1 MKNQLK
7 KSLSLLMAVL
17 MILSCWVWVAPEKA
31 SAAGTYSVSFDFYV
45 ENQATDGG
53 HIYLYYHP
61 WKADGSGIDTNQ
73 RVKYE
78 GTETNSC
85 FREENKTYVTYD
97 IPAVDGFPCEFFV
110 KVNHRAAQDE
120 IVKFLRLRIN
130 GKLVA
135 DYSGMP
141 WQIGDNDGGSETIT
155 REHTQGDKN
164 NKVKEWNTPYF
175 KTLTSIDATGVT
187 VGKYPNGAN
196 VISTVSV
203 TGGTDQYGVECGTG
217 LYPKTGLT
225 YDFYYNDTEGNP
237 VAISSNISGSDLKVT
252 IGRGIQELFP
262 NPSNGKATVYAN
274 AYYNGSK
281 TPVTTDIE
289 LNFPTYTASFYP
301 NGGIIGTSNVN
312 NTSDDNKPIVIGGEG
327 EDQPNLY
334 YGTPIGNA
342 PAYAQRAGMT
352 FAGYYNIKNDPIT
365 GRTGT
370 FIGDEFN
377 KGSEYTT
384 VSNTGDS
391 HWYAA
396 WEASKIRATFMV
408 GDQLLGTLEG
418 RYDNS
423 MLGKNGNMY
432 GTEAQINDELYNA
445 YKEDAKDAI
454 KFDTDK
460 KQPVLYINGQKNVFA
475 GWQIIECE
483 YDESQVYKGDLST
496 ILYGDVTFGA
506 KWIPASDITESKYNV
521 TFYNGSVNNGQPVPM
536 ASKTYSYRA
545 LVNLPTR
552 EPTKTQDQKYTYEF
566 AGWAEYIGS
575 PYYAVDANS
584 CTEDGAYIHYTPKE
598 AAEFIA
604 TKTVGYVPVFKM
616 TPREYEVTFVTF
628 GDGYVQNDNVTVEG
642 YHYGD
647 SITVPETIRDN
658 YTQAGRRYYIDGW
671 KIGNSSTVN
680 NIEDITVTGDMKLT
694 ANYDKGG
701 VLAEYTIRF
710 FDKDGNLIGA
720 EYDEEG
726 NLINGSDYIYQHGT
740 TVAAPSVG
748 DAKEGN
754 DTTYDIPWTIDT
766 EESRYTFL
774 QWTPTVVTTAGADAD
789 YTAEYTQKDYADV
802 YFYNYD
808 GKLLCKIDGK
818 EDTNFVD
825 DVIPSYPQALP
836 ERAEDVRA
844 TYKFAGWKDG
854 NGKVVVPG
862 SDKFTGDLHLTAQ
875 FEATDK
881 IYTVLFL
888 NGDEVVSRQELKY
901 GEHLKEIPATATKAP
916 DDYNSYSFKAWEP
929 AVSEVCYGN
938 ATYNATY
945 RKSAILYDI
954 SWKAENKTEELRHS
968 RYAYGIRIQPAT
980 APAESSLLGGAPVG
994 YIWAFKEWVRCDEY
1008 GTPLEMVVV
1017 DGKEVVRKLDLSD
1030 AAISAFKE
1038 EILTGAD
1045 AAKIAEINAMSKAE
1059 FERFYISSK
1068 AIIFKRGMTMPKE
1081 NLYFYPTYE
1090 LSATKIVVEFF
1101 DEYGKESFG
1110 KATIPYNGV
1119 IDDYAHSF
1127 VEDAAKPSDPEY
1139 HYDFAKWVTL
1149 DGAELAQNADGEY
1162 IIDGT
1167 VNKVKVSYTKGAHNY
1182 VEYETVVAPTCTET
1196 GVVTMKCDSPYCDR
1210 PTREEILDVIPDDNA
1225 PDAQVYMGSRK
1236 WTMTDYILGKID
1248 YNEKIY
1254 VGADSATI
1262 VNAED
1267 LGTISL
1273 HNPLATLSRGV
1284 GKIDYYVSETVLDDP
1299 ATEVSLWNNI
1309 YDYSNVYNDV
1319 LDSVLKDKGYTIED
1333 YEDVGFS
1340 IDTGVKAEVDKEVK
1354 AILATYKANA
1364 TGMLG
1369 ELGLENGKEYII
1381 YLRVS
1386 DREYNGDVNIS
1397 YLSTGRLHYGTQAAT
1412 ITVSGDGYGSK
1423 FCEEATVRIADDTDG
1438 FEVYLDGEY
1447 QEGVKASGLSLSGV
1461 YSATFR
1467 TAEVGVHTVTVVDKN
1482 GNRSSKTF
1490 EIKGGHTFRN
1500 YTVAASCENDGSRY
1514 DLCTVCGVKD
1524 NEQVLT
1530 KLGHNYK
1537 SFTEKAPSC
1546 TVYGYRTYVCDNN
1559 CGGKLIVS
1567 YDTEAK
1573 SWTNLA
1579 EAKLT
1584 AADVKH
1590 LEATGEHTYP
1600 MVIDEDGKET
1610 TEAAWVI
1617 DKAATCIAEGAKHR
1631 DCTKCGYRN
1640 SVTIAIDKNAHKFYR
1655 PRVEKG
1661 DEPTCTTGGIRTETC
1676 RYCGEKNTV
1685 EKLDP
1690 LGHTAGEY
1698 KVTLEATCTAAGSKI
1713 LTCAVCKAEIGEQ
1726 HEDENGKVTFDGKAV
1741 EIPALGHKMQAQDAP
1756 YQKTG
1761 EEADGKWYQKYVC
1774 ANGCGHVEEKET
1786 AYQEQKKA
1794 TVKFVNEDGTTVV
1807 DTIEKVVGETIIAT
1821 DVTAP
1826 TKAADET
1833 YKYTFSH
1840 WADTDGKEVS
1850 FPITVAEEG
1859 ATYKAVFAKKN
1870 VKYTVTY
1877 LNDDGTQYKK
1887 VGYINN
1893 DTEVK
1898 LVEGPAKAETATHTF
1913 TFNGWAKKVET
1924 IVTEEVEDAEGNLT
1938 TTTKTVIT
1946 YEPVGDKVTINDESV
1961 VLYATYTPVTKVYKV
1976 TYAYSI
1982 SDTIVTVFANAGSPA
1997 PACGLK
2003 PEKKADSKNHYEFAS
2018 WNRDL
2023 AEVTSNIYTTPNFSA
2038 EEHDFEVVT
2047 VTPATCTSYA
2057 VVKKVCKICKYET
2070 ATYEDKSVTIG
2081 HNWSEKADYDDE
2093 TGKYIRR
2100 CQNEGCTAT
2109 TADTRTFT
2117 FDFYKEEP
2125 ADENVRPYIDVVNI
2139 AWGTKVDASRLPAAP
2154 EKDADDQYIYTF
2166 KGWKLKGDATNT
2178 IVDIEKLEVKQDYD
2192 FVAVFDKAVREYTV
2206 TFAYEYSHKPIKMYT
2221 VKYGEPVV
2229 FDGATPVKEKDTDP
2243 NYDPENYHYTFKGW
2257 SAKTDKITAE
2267 TIVYAK
2273 FTKAEHTYGTAVET
2287 GPATCQQG
2295 TGYKYTCTLDT
2306 CKHVKY
2312 ETGKPLAHKLE
2323 IIENVAATPDKD
2335 GYIKRQ
2341 CAYEYDGKR
2350 CEYTETEVLKYE
2362 DSTVRVIV
2370 TVDRD
2375 GKPASNIKVLTHA
2388 IGEDATMDASTNVN
2402 GIATIVVEKDKTYV
2416 AYVEIDGNKIP
2427 VTLVAD
2433 SSGNFIGVYSII
2445 TNNNGNSGDADCGCA
2460 CHRNNFWGTIF
2471 RFFHKIIKLFT
2482 GEFKCCGNPDPM
2494 YG

>member
-31 SAAGTYSVSFDFYV
+31 SAADAYTLLFDVSISNARDGNVDGNYIEIWYYTYNANGELNVSGSKKTTGMFSSTSETSYSIDLPGWPYKITMQTEAEAEAAGGVVELKLNKISLNGHTILEGTYSFSSSGYAWNGHPDSKTWTWS
-45 ENQATDGG
+45 NGKATGD
-53 HIYLYYHP
+53 I
-61 WKADGSGIDTNQ
+61 GS
-73 RVKYE
+73 
-78 GTETNSC
+78 
-85 FREENKTYVTYD
+85 
-97 IPAVDGFPCEFFV
+97 P
-110 KVNHRAAQDE
+110 KVNDWPKPA
-120 IVKFLRLRIN
+120 LN
-130 GKLVA
+130 
-135 DYSGMP
+135 
-141 WQIGDNDGGSETIT
+141 
-155 REHTQGDKN
+155 
-164 NKVKEWNTPYF
+164 
-175 KTLTSIDATGVT
+175 TLTSMSATPVT
-187 VGKYPNGAN
+187 VNS
-196 VISTVSV
+196 ITSTTTVQSEVTV
-203 TGGTDQYGVECGTG
+203 TGGLDQYGVEYKGTMPSSG
-217 LYPKTGLT
+217 YTHSLYYVNNNGERIDLKPDNEKGHPQNNYAYIESTTDGKNPVKVNIYPQIQQL
-225 YDFYYNDTEGNP
+225 FPMVSNNDIFLESSYSGNP
-237 VAISSNISGSDLKVT
+237 DEKVT
-252 IGRGIQELFP
+252 TAIKVNMPRY
-262 NPSNGKATVYAN
+262 YA
-274 AYYNGSK
+274 Y
-281 TPVTTDIE
+281 
-289 LNFPTYTASFYP
+289 FHP
-301 NGGIIGTSNVN
+301 NGGTIGTSKNNVVTGTDYLTFGSGSN
-312 NTSDDNKPIVIGGEG
+312 R
-327 EDQPNLY
+327 LY
-334 YGTPIGNA
+334 YGSIIGNA
-342 PAYAQRAGMT
+342 PAYSDRHADGLEL
-352 FAGYYNIKNDPIT
+352 AGYYDQKHEPKRGLDESFA
-365 GRTGT
+365 GT
-370 FIGDEFN
+370 RFTDGVTAVGN
-377 KGSEYTT
+377 NGN
-384 VSNTGDS
+384 SN
-391 HWYAA
+391 WYAA
-396 WEASKIRATFMV
+396 WKAKTYTATFMV
-408 GDQLLGTLEG
+408 GNQLFGTLPAKHGKSMTDEG
-418 RYDNS
+418 MYAGVSDI
-423 MLGKNGNMY
+423 NGRL
-432 GTEAQINDELYNA
+432 AAA
-445 YKEDAKDAI
+445 YRSSGKDAI
-454 KFDTDK
+454 KFESAYSSN
-460 KQPVLYINGQKNVFA
+460 PVLNGNVFVGWRLRTAEGGGLDTTITSDVVYEAQFAPKDDVEKQYTVTFYKADGTVLEEKADYSFRDLAILPSTAPELAADAKYSYKFA
-475 GWQIIECE
+475 GWTKNI
-483 YDESQVYKGDLST
+483 G
-496 ILYGDVTFGA
+496 
-506 KWIPASDITESKYNV
+506 
-521 TFYNGSVNNGQPVPM
+521 
-536 ASKTYSYRA
+536 
-545 LVNLPTR
+545 TR
-552 EPTKTQDQKYTYEF
+552 
-566 AGWAEYIGS
+566 
-575 PYYAVDANS
+575 YYAVDANGKDES
-584 CTEDGAYIHYTPKE
+584 GAIISYTPAE
-598 AAEFIA
+598 TAEFVVTENA
-604 TKTVGYVPVFKM
+604 EYVPVFKM
-616 TPREYEVTFVTF
+616 TPVDYTVTFIYT
-628 GDGYVQNDNVTVEG
+628 GLNGVQADPVIVGG

-647 SITVPETIRDN
+647 IITVSKDVVDN
-658 YTQAGRRYYIDGW
+658 YTNAGTGLRRFINGW
-671 KIGNSSTVN
+671 KIGNTTYDVN
-680 NIEDITVTGDMKLT
+680 LTGAKVTGNMRAT
-694 ANYDKGG
+694 AQYDAGTAA
-701 VLAEYTIRF
+701 VYTINF
-710 FDKDGNLIGA
+710 YDKDGKLLNEENN
-720 EYDEEG
+720 EYTHRQSVTAPEVPDE
-726 NLINGSDYIYQHGT
+726 
-740 TVAAPSVG
+740 
-748 DAKEGN
+748 
-754 DTTYDIPWTIDT
+754 IDT
-766 EESRYTFL
+766 DEALYTFDKWSPDVSEL
-774 QWTPTVVTTAGADAD
+774 ALADVN
-789 YTAEYTQKDYADV
+789 YTAIYTEQKYADV

-808 GKLLCKIDGK
+808 GTLLDKKLGK
-818 EDTNFVD
+818 EEGQFEGS
-825 DVIPSYPQALP
+825 VIPAYGKEFPVRP
-836 ERAEDVRA
+836 EDSRA
-844 TYKFAGWKDG
+844 TYEFTGWADENG
-854 NGKVVVPG
+854 NPVLPG
-862 SDKFTGDLHLTAQ
+862 SDRFTGDVHLTAQ
-875 FEATDK
+875 FEPTDK

-901 GEHLKEIPATATKAP
+901 GQPLTEIPATATKAP
-916 DDYNSYSFKAWEP
+916 DDHNSYSFKAWDP

-938 ATYNATY
+938 ATYNATF

-968 RYAYGIRIQPAT
+968 KYAYGARIQPAT
-980 APAESSLLGGAPVG
+980 APAESTLLGEAPEG

-1008 GTPLEMVVV
+1008 GNPL
-1017 DGKEVVRKLDLSD
+1017 D
-1030 AAISAFKE
+1030 AAGNKVTE
-1038 EILTGAD
+1038 D
-1045 AAKIAEINAMSKAE
+1045 KALK
-1059 FERFYISSK
+1059 FE
-1068 AIIFKRGMTMPKE
+1068 RGMTMPKE
-1081 NLYFYPTYE
+1081 TLYFYPTYE
-1090 LSATKIVVEFF
+1090 QSATKIVVEFF
-1101 DEYGKESFG
+1101 KEDGTTSIG

-1127 VEDAAKPSDPEY
+1127 VEDAAKPSTEEY
-1139 HYDFAKWVTL
+1139 HFDFEKWINL
-1149 DGAELAQNADGEY
+1149 DGTELAKNADGEY

-1167 VNKVKVSYTKGAHNY
+1167 ETEAKVKASYITGAHNY
-1182 VEYETVVAPTCTET
+1182 VEYELVVAPTCTET

-1210 PTREEILDVIPDDNA
+1210 PTYEEILDVIPDDNA
-1225 PDAQVYMGSRK
+1225 PNAQVYMGSHK
-1236 WTMTDYILGKID
+1236 WTMTDYILNNINYD
-1248 YNEKIY
+1248 EKIY

-1267 LGTISL
+1267 LGTVSL
-1273 HNPLATLSRGV
+1273 QNPLAKMSRGV
-1284 GKIDYYVSETVLDDP
+1284 GKIDYYVSDSVLADP
-1299 ATEVSLWNNI
+1299 AKDVSVWNNI
-1309 YDYSNVYNDV
+1309 YDYSRVYNEV
-1319 LDSVLKDKGYTIED
+1319 LDSVLKDKGYTMDE
-1333 YEDVGFS
+1333 YEDAGFGLDNT
-1340 IDTGVKAEVDKEVK
+1340 IKTDVDNEVK

-1364 TGMLG
+1364 TGILG

-1386 DREYNGDVNIS
+1386 DIELNGDVNIS

-1438 FEVYLDGEY
+1438 FKVYLDGEY
-1447 QEGVKASGLSLSGV
+1447 QESIKASGLSLTGV
-1461 YSATFR
+1461 YSATLR
-1467 TAEVGVHTVTVVDKN
+1467 NAEVGVHTVTVIDKN
-1482 GNRSSKTF
+1482 GNRSTKTF

-1500 YTVAASCENDGSRY
+1500 YTIAANCENDGSRY
-1514 DLCTVCGVKD
+1514 DLCTICGIKA

-1567 YDTEAK
+1567 YDTETN

-1600 MVIDEDGKET
+1600 MVIGEDGKET

-1617 DKAATCIAEGAKHR
+1617 DKAATCMAEGAKHR

-1640 SVTIAIDKNAHKFYR
+1640 SVTIDIDDDAHKFYR

-1661 DEPTCTTGGIRTETC
+1661 DEPTCTEGGIRTETC
-1676 RYCGEKNTV
+1676 RYCGYKNTV
-1685 EKLDP
+1685 EELDP

-1698 KVTLEATCTAAGSKI
+1698 KVTLAATCTAAGSKI

-1726 HEDENGKVTFDGKAV
+1726 HEDEDGKVTFDGKAV
-1741 EIPALGHKMQAQDAP
+1741 EIPALGHRMQAQNDP

-1761 EEADGKWYQKYVC
+1761 EEADGKWYQEYVC
-1774 ANGCGHVEEKET
+1774 ANGCGYKEEKVTE
-1786 AYQEQKKA
+1786 YQEQKKA
-1794 TVKFVNEDGTTVV
+1794 TVTFVNEDGTVV

-1826 TKAADET
+1826 AKAADAT

-1840 WADTDGKEVS
+1840 WADADGKEVS

-1859 ATYKAVFAKKN
+1859 ATYKAVFAQKN

-1893 DTEVK
+1893 GTVVD
-1898 LVEGPAKAETATHTF
+1898 LVDGPAKAETTTHTF
-1913 TFNGWAKKVET
+1913 TFNGWAEKVET
-1924 IVTEEVEDAEGNLT
+1924 TVEEEVKDAEGNTT

-1946 YEPVGDKVTINDESV
+1946 YEPVGDKVTIDGESV

-1982 SDTIVTVFANAGSPA
+1982 SDTIVTVFANAGSDA

-2003 PEKKADSKNHYEFAS
+2003 PEKKSDSKNHYEFAS

-2023 AEVTSNIYTTPNFSA
+2023 TKVTSNIYTTPNFSA
-2038 EEHDFEVVT
+2038 EEHDFKVEP

-2057 VVKKVCKICKYET
+2057 VVKKVCKTCKYET

-2081 HNWSEKADYDDE
+2081 HNWTENAVYDE
-2093 TGKYIRR
+2093 ATGKYIRS

-2117 FDFYKEEP
+2117 FNFYYEEP
-2125 ADENVRPYIDVVNI
+2125 ADENVRPNRDVVNI
-2139 AWGTKVDASRLPAAP
+2139 AWGTTVDASRLPSAP

-2166 KGWKLKGDATNT
+2166 KGWKLKGDTTNKL
-2178 IVDIEKLEVKQDYD
+2178 VDIEKLEVKQDYD

-2206 TFAYEYSHKPIKMYT
+2206 TFAYEYSHKPIQVYT
-2221 VKYGEPVV
+2221 VKYGQAAV
-2229 FDGATPVKEKDTDP
+2229 FKGTDPVKEKDTDP
-2243 NYDPENYHYTFKGW
+2243 NYDPENYHYSFKGW
-2257 SAKTDKITAE
+2257 SAKTDKIIAD

-2295 TGYKYTCTLDT
+2295 TGYKYICTLDT

-2388 IGEDATMDASTNVN
+2388 IGEDATKDASTNVN
-2402 GIATIVVEKDKTYV
+2402 GVATIVVEKDKTYV

-2433 SSGNFIGVYSII
+2433 SNGNFIGVYSII

>member
-31 SAAGTYSVSFDFYV
+31 SAAQASYDLTIHFNVEDQPNGRHAYADIGYMPNNGTGKEEILTWELDDLESKGGEYSLTYTGVPGWPSFVRVVVKDTGANTYKFQVVGITINTKKVLEGDWLIEGGWTTGESKREFYPNTRDNASDDGKSGNQTGTWNWPRPTLDRIEKIEAENVTLDKLGGASATSNITLSGGVDNYDVDWKNALPYSDVDFR
-45 ENQATDGG
+45 
-53 HIYLYYHP
+53 LYYTD
-61 WKADGSGIDTNQ
+61 A
-73 RVKYE
+73 E
-78 GTETNSC
+78 GTEHNIDSKYA
-85 FREENKTYVTYD
+85 NVTTGNGVKANLKPD
-97 IPAVDGFPCEFFV
+97 IQTLFPDPNQFDADG
-110 KVNHRAAQDE
+110 KS
-120 IVKFLRLRIN
+120 KFN
-130 GKLVA
+130 GKGLIHVDA
-135 DYSGMP
+135 TYNNK
-141 WQIGDNDGGSETIT
+141 QIGS
-155 REHTQGDKN
+155 
-164 NKVKEWNTPYF
+164 
-175 KTLTSIDATGVT
+175 
-187 VGKYPNGAN
+187 GAN
-196 VISTVSV
+196 
-203 TGGTDQYGVECGTG
+203 
-217 LYPKTGLT
+217 
-225 YDFYYNDTEGNP
+225 
-237 VAISSNISGSDLKVT
+237 
-252 IGRGIQELFP
+252 
-262 NPSNGKATVYAN
+262 
-274 AYYNGSK
+274 
-281 TPVTTDIE
+281 IE
-289 LNFPTYTASFYP
+289 MTLPTYTASFYP
-301 NGGIIGTSNVN
+301 NGGTIGTSAVN
-312 NTSDDNKPIVIGGEG
+312 NTSNDANPIVIGGEG
-327 EDQPNLY
+327 EDQPTLY
-334 YGTPIGNA
+334 YGSIIGTG
-342 PAYAQRAGMT
+342 PTYAQRSGMT
-352 FAGYYNIKNDPIT
+352 FAGYYNYKNEPLT
-365 GRTGT
+365 GRYGS
-370 FIGDEFN
+370 FIGEKFNDKDEIGN
-377 KGSEYTT
+377 QTYTT
-384 VSNTGDS
+384 VPASGDS

-396 WEASKIRATFMV
+396 WESSKINANFMV

-432 GTEAQINDELYNA
+432 GTEAQINEELYNA
-445 YKEDAKDAI
+445 YTKDAI
-454 KFDTDK
+454 KFDADK
-460 KQPVLYINGQKNVFA
+460 KPVLYINGQKNVFN
-475 GWQIIECE
+475 GWQIIDCK
-483 YDESQVYKGDLST
+483 YDESQIYKGDLST

-506 KWIPASDITESKYNV
+506 KWIPASDITESKYTV
-521 TFYNGSVNNGQPVPM
+521 TFYNGRENNEGKPSVLSSN
-536 ASKTYSYRA
+536 TYSYRA
-545 LVNLPTR
+545 LVNLPGSA
-552 EPTKTQDQKYTYEF
+552 PTKAQDQKYTYEF

-575 PYYAVDANS
+575 PYYAVDENS
-584 CTEDGAYIHYTPKE
+584 CTADGSYIHYTPK
-598 AAEFIA
+598 ATAEFIA
-604 TKTVGYVPVFKM
+604 TKNVGYVPVFKM
-616 TPREYEVTFVTF
+616 VPREYKVTFVTY
-628 GDGYVQNDNVTVEG
+628 GDGGVQNDNVVVEG
-642 YHYGD
+642 YHHGD
-647 SITVPETIRDN
+647 SITVPETIKDN

-671 KIGNSSTVN
+671 KIGNSSVVN
-680 NIEDITVTGDMKLT
+680 SLEDITVTGDMTLT
-694 ANYDKGG
+694 ASYDKTGI
-701 VLAEYTIRF
+701 LAEYTIRF
-710 FDKDGNLIGA
+710 FDKDGKLIGA

-726 NLINGSDYIYQHGT
+726 NLINGDDYLHQHNT
-740 TVAAPSVG
+740 TVSAPSVG
-748 DAKEGN
+748 DAQEGD
-754 DTTYDIPWTIDT
+754 DTTYDIPFTIDT
-766 EESRYTFL
+766 EDSFYTFSG
-774 QWTPTVVTTAGADAD
+774 WTPAVDTTATADAD
-789 YTAEYTQKDYADV
+789 YTAEYAQKDYADV

-808 GKLLCKIDGK
+808 GKLLYKIDGK
-818 EDTNFVD
+818 ENTNFVGET
-825 DVIPSYPQALP
+825 IPAYSQALP

-844 TYKFAGWKDG
+844 TYKFTGWKDG
-854 NGKVVVPG
+854 SGKAVVPG
-862 SDKFTGDLHLTAQ
+862 SDRFTGDVHLTAQ
-875 FEATDK
+875 FEPTDK

-901 GEHLKEIPATATKAP
+901 GEALREIPATATKDS

-938 ATYNATY
+938 ATYNATF

-954 SWKAENKTEELRHS
+954 YWLSENKTENIRHS
-968 RYAYGIRIQPAT
+968 RYAYGARIQPAN
-980 APAESSLLGGAPVG
+980 APAESTLLGEAAEG
-994 YIWAFKEWVRCDEY
+994 YIWAFNEWIRCDEY
-1008 GTPLEMVVV
+1008 GNPLDA
-1017 DGKEVVRKLDLSD
+1017 DGNKVTED
-1030 AAISAFKE
+1030 
-1038 EILTGAD
+1038 
-1045 AAKIAEINAMSKAE
+1045 KALK
-1059 FERFYISSK
+1059 FE
-1068 AIIFKRGMTMPKE
+1068 RGMTMPKE
-1081 NLYFYPTYE
+1081 TLYFYPTYKQD
-1090 LSATKIVVEFF
+1090 ATKIVVEFYKK
-1101 DEYGKESFG
+1101 DGTTLIG
-1110 KATIPYNGV
+1110 KASIPYDGV
-1119 IDDYAHSF
+1119 IDEYAHSF
-1127 VEDAAKPSDPEY
+1127 VEDAAEPSDPTY
-1139 HYDFAKWVTL
+1139 HYDFTKWVTL
-1149 DGAELAQNADGEY
+1149 QGAELAKNADGKY

-1167 VNKVKVSYTKGAHNY
+1167 VTKVKASYTVGAHNY
-1182 VEYETVVAPTCTET
+1182 VEYELVVAPTCTET
-1196 GVVTMKCDSPYCDR
+1196 GVVKMKCDSPYCDR
-1210 PTREEILDVIPDDNA
+1210 PTYEEILDVIPDDNA
-1225 PDAQVYMGSRK
+1225 PNAQVYMGSHK
-1236 WTMTDYILGKID
+1236 WTMTDYILNNINYD
-1248 YNEKIY
+1248 EKIY

-1267 LGTISL
+1267 LGTVSL
-1273 HNPLATLSRGV
+1273 QNPLAKMSRGV
-1284 GKIDYYVSETVLDDP
+1284 GKIDYYVSETVLTDP
-1299 ATEVSLWNNI
+1299 ETEVSVWNNI
-1309 YDYSNVYNDV
+1309 YDYSRVYNEV
-1319 LDSVLKDKGYTIED
+1319 LDSVLKDKGYTMDD
-1333 YEDVGFS
+1333 YTDAGFGMGN
-1340 IDTGVKAEVDKEVK
+1340 TLKTEVDNEVK

-1364 TGMLG
+1364 TGILG

-1386 DREYNGDVNIS
+1386 DREVNGDVNIS
-1397 YLSTGRLHYGTQAAT
+1397 YLSTGTLHYGTQAAT

-1438 FEVYLDGEY
+1438 FKVYLDGEY
-1447 QEGVKASGLSLSGV
+1447 QESIKASGLSLTGV
-1461 YSATFR
+1461 YSATLR
-1467 TAEVGVHTVTVVDKN
+1467 NAEVGVHTVTVIDKN
-1482 GNRSSKTF
+1482 GNRSTKTF

-1500 YTVAASCENDGSRY
+1500 YTIAASCENDGSRY
-1514 DLCTVCGVKD
+1514 DLCTVCGIKA

-1537 SFTEKAPSC
+1537 SFTEKVPSC

-1567 YDTEAK
+1567 YDTETN

-1600 MVIDEDGKET
+1600 MVIGEDGKET

-1617 DKAATCIAEGAKHR
+1617 DKAATCMAEGAKHR

-1640 SVTIAIDKNAHKFYR
+1640 SVTIDIDDDAHKFYR

-1661 DEPTCTTGGIRTETC
+1661 DEPTCTEGGIRTETC
-1676 RYCGEKNTV
+1676 RYCGYKNTV
-1685 EKLDP
+1685 EELDP

-1698 KVTLEATCTAAGSKI
+1698 KVTLAATCTAAGSKI

-1726 HEDENGKVTFDGKAV
+1726 HEDEDGKVTFDGKAV
-1741 EIPALGHKMQAQDAP
+1741 EIPALGHRMQAQNDP

-1761 EEADGKWYQKYVC
+1761 EEADGKWYQEYVC
-1774 ANGCGHVEEKET
+1774 ANGCGYKEEKVTE
-1786 AYQEQKKA
+1786 YQEQKKA
-1794 TVKFVNEDGTTVV
+1794 TVTFVNEDGTVV

-1826 TKAADET
+1826 AKAADAT

-1840 WADTDGKEVS
+1840 WADADGKEVS

-1859 ATYKAVFAKKN
+1859 ATYKAVFAQKN

-1877 LNDDGTQYKK
+1877 LNDDGIQYKK

-1893 DTEVK
+1893 DTVVD
-1898 LVEGPAKAETATHTF
+1898 LVDGPAKAETTTHTF
-1913 TFNGWAKKVET
+1913 TFDGWAKKVET
-1924 IVTEEVEDAEGNLT
+1924 TVEEEVTDAEGNTT

-1946 YEPVGDKVTINDESV
+1946 YELVGDYVTINGEDV
-1961 VLYATYTPVTKVYKV
+1961 VVYARYTPVPKEYKV

-1982 SDTIVTVFANAGSPA
+1982 SDTIITLFATAGLPA
-1997 PACGLK
+1997 PACGLV
-2003 PEKKADSKNHYEFAS
+2003 PVKKADSKYHYEFAS

-2023 AEVTSNIYTTPNFSA
+2023 SKVTSNIYTTPNFTA
-2038 EEHDFEVVT
+2038 EGHEFKVEV

-2057 VVKKVCKICKYET
+2057 VVKKVCEICNYET
-2070 ATYEDKSVTIG
+2070 ATYDDKSVTIG
-2081 HNWSEKADYDDE
+2081 HNWTENAVYDE
-2093 TGKYIRR
+2093 ATGKYIRS
-2100 CQNEGCTAT
+2100 CQNLGCTAT

-2117 FDFYKEEP
+2117 FNFYYEEP
-2125 ADENVRPYIDVVNI
+2125 ADENVRPNRDVVNI
-2139 AWGTKVDASRLPAAP
+2139 AWGTTVDASRLPSAP

-2166 KGWKLKGDATNT
+2166 KGWKLKGDTTNKL
-2178 IVDIEKLEVKQDYD
+2178 VDIEKLEVKQDYD

-2206 TFAYEYSHKPIKMYT
+2206 TFAYEYSHKPIQVYT
-2221 VKYGEPVV
+2221 VKYGQAAV
-2229 FDGATPVKEKDTDP
+2229 FKGTDPVKEKDTDP
-2243 NYDPENYHYTFKGW
+2243 NYDPENYHYSFKGW
-2257 SAKTDKITAE
+2257 SAKTDKIIAD

-2388 IGEDATMDASTNVN
+2388 IGEDATKDASTNVN
-2402 GIATIVVEKDKTYV
+2402 GVATIVVEKDKTYV

-2433 SSGNFIGVYSII
+2433 SNGNFIGVYSII

>member
-31 SAAGTYSVSFDFYV
+31 EAAQPSYTLVVYHSVSNACDGDCTINIWYKENNGTGGEKQTGNKDLTGAKDGSAAASTTIENIPGWPTKIEISMYTPGASDTNVTVTKFEINGRSVWEGSAPYNQGWWSTRTRQWAPTNEAGTTGNTTTNGGDATSTTKWDWPKPTLDRIEKIEAENVTLNKLGGQSVASNITLSQGVDSYDVDWNNAIPSTGVDFR
-45 ENQATDGG
+45 
-53 HIYLYYHP
+53 LYYTDAEGKEYDIDSQYANITTTNGIKVNLKPEIQTLFPDTNEFDSDGNSKFSGKGTIHVDATYNN
-61 WKADGSGIDTNQ
+61 KTVGSG
-73 RVKYE
+73 
-78 GTETNSC
+78 
-85 FREENKTYVTYD
+85 
-97 IPAVDGFPCEFFV
+97 
-110 KVNHRAAQDE
+110 
-120 IVKFLRLRIN
+120 
-130 GKLVA
+130 
-135 DYSGMP
+135 
-141 WQIGDNDGGSETIT
+141 
-155 REHTQGDKN
+155 
-164 NKVKEWNTPYF
+164 
-175 KTLTSIDATGVT
+175 
-187 VGKYPNGAN
+187 AN
-196 VISTVSV
+196 
-203 TGGTDQYGVECGTG
+203 
-217 LYPKTGLT
+217 
-225 YDFYYNDTEGNP
+225 
-237 VAISSNISGSDLKVT
+237 
-252 IGRGIQELFP
+252 
-262 NPSNGKATVYAN
+262 
-274 AYYNGSK
+274 
-281 TPVTTDIE
+281 IE
-289 LNFPTYTASFYP
+289 MTFPTYTASFYP
-301 NGGIIGTSNVN
+301 NGGTIGTSAVN
-312 NTSDDNKPIVIGGEG
+312 NTSDDSKPIVIGGEG
-327 EDQPNLY
+327 EDEHKLY
-334 YGTPIGNA
+334 YGSIIGA
-342 PAYAQRAGMT
+342 GPAYAQRAGMT
-352 FAGYYNIKNDPIT
+352 FAGYYSYPNEPLT
-365 GRTGT
+365 GRYGSFTGT
-370 FIGDEFN
+370 KFNEDE
-377 KGSEYTT
+377 EYTT
-384 VSNTGDS
+384 VGTGGDS

-396 WEASKIRATFMV
+396 WESTKINATFMV

-423 MLGKNGNMY
+423 MIGKNGDMY
-432 GTEAQINDELYNA
+432 GTEAQINNELYNA
-445 YKEDAKDAI
+445 YTKDAI
-454 KFDTDK
+454 EFDANNN
-460 KQPVLYINGQKNVFA
+460 PVLYINGQKNVFN
-475 GWQIIECE
+475 GWRIIDYK
-483 YDESQVYKGDLST
+483 YDETQIYKGDLRT
-496 ILYGDVTFGA
+496 LLYGDVTFGA
-506 KWIPASDITESKYNV
+506 KWIPASDITESKYTV
-521 TFYNGSVNNGQPVPM
+521 TFYSGNIVNGNLLAMESNVYP
-536 ASKTYSYRA
+536 YRA
-545 LVNLPTR
+545 QVTLPST
-552 EPTKTQDQKYTYEF
+552 EPTKAQDQKYTYEF

-575 PYYAVDANS
+575 PYYAVDENS
-584 CTEDGAYIHYTPKE
+584 YTEDGSYIHYTPKE
-598 AAEFIA
+598 TAEFIA

-616 TPREYEVTFVTF
+616 VPREYKVTFITL
-628 GDGYVQNDNVTVEG
+628 GDGGVQNDNVVVEG
-642 YHYGD
+642 YHYED
-647 SITVPETIRDN
+647 NITVPETIKDS

-671 KIGNSSTVN
+671 KIGTSSAVKA
-680 NIEDITVTGDMKLT
+680 IEDITVTGDMILT
-694 ANYDKGG
+694 ASYDKTG

-726 NLINGSDYIYQHGT
+726 NLTNGSDYIYQHGT

-748 DAKEGN
+748 DAKEG
-754 DTTYDIPWTIDT
+754 DDKTYDIPWTIDT
-766 EESRYTFL
+766 EDSLYTFSG
-774 QWTPTVVTTAGADAD
+774 WSPSVNTTATADAD
-789 YTAEYTQKDYADV
+789 YKAEYSQKDYADV

-844 TYKFAGWKDG
+844 TYKFTGWKDG
-854 NGKVVVPG
+854 DGNAVVPG
-862 SDKFTGDLHLTAQ
+862 SDKLTGDMHLTAQ
-875 FEATDK
+875 YAETLK
-881 IYTVLFL
+881 TYTVLFL
-888 NGDEVVSRQELKY
+888 NGDEVVSRETYTY
-901 GEHLKEIPATATKAP
+901 GEALREIPATATKAP
-916 DDYNSYSFKAWEP
+916 DDYNSYSFKAWDP
-929 AVSEVCYGN
+929 AVSEVCYGD
-938 ATYNATY
+938 ATYNATF

-954 SWKAENKTEELRHS
+954 YWLAENKEDTIRHS
-968 RYAYGIRIQPAT
+968 RYAYGVRIQPAT
-980 APAESSLLGGAPVG
+980 APAESVLRDDAAEG
-994 YIWAFKEWVRCDEY
+994 YIWAFKKWVRCNEY
-1008 GTPLEMVVV
+1008 GKPL
-1017 DGKEVVRKLDLSD
+1017 D
-1030 AAISAFKE
+1030 AEGNIVGE
-1038 EILTGAD
+1038 AD
-1045 AAKIAEINAMSKAE
+1045 ALK
-1059 FERFYISSK
+1059 FE
-1068 AIIFKRGMTMPKE
+1068 RGMTMPKE
-1081 NLYFYPTYE
+1081 TLYFYPTYE
-1090 LSATKIVVEFF
+1090 QDATKIMVEFYQE
-1101 DEYGKESFG
+1101 DGTTLIG
-1110 KATIPYNGV
+1110 KATVPYNGV
-1119 IDDYAHSF
+1119 IDDYANSF
-1127 VEDAAKPSDPEY
+1127 VEDAAKPSTPEY
-1139 HYDFAKWVTL
+1139 HFDFAKWVNL
-1149 DGAELAQNADGEY
+1149 DGTELPKNAEDKY
-1162 IIDGT
+1162 IVDTADGT
-1167 VNKVKVSYTKGAHNY
+1167 VKKVKASYTAGAHNY
-1182 VEYETVVAPTCTET
+1182 VEYELIVAPSCTET
-1196 GVVTMKCDSPYCDR
+1196 GVVLMKCDSAYCDR
-1210 PTREEILDVIPDDNA
+1210 PTDEKILDIIPDNVA
-1225 PDAQVYMGSRK
+1225 PEAQVYMGSKK
-1236 WTMTDYILGKID
+1236 WTMQDYRDGIN
-1248 YNEKIY
+1248 YNEKVY
-1254 VGADSATI
+1254 VGASSATI

-1267 LGTISL
+1267 VNMRSPW
-1273 HNPLATLSRGV
+1273 NPEGLISRGV
-1284 GKIDYYVSETVLDDP
+1284 GKIDYYVSETVLTDP
-1299 ATEVSLWNNI
+1299 ATQVSVWNNI
-1309 YDYSNVYNDV
+1309 YDYSRVYNEV
-1319 LDSVLKDKGYTIED
+1319 LASVLKDKGYTMSE
-1333 YEDVGFS
+1333 YEDAGFEMGS
-1340 IDTGVKAEVDKEVK
+1340 PLKAEVDNEVK

-1364 TGMLG
+1364 TGILG

-1381 YLRVS
+1381 YLRIS
-1386 DREYNGDVNIS
+1386 DREVSGDVNIS
-1397 YLSTGRLHYGTQAAT
+1397 YLSTGRLHYGTQAAAIT
-1412 ITVSGDGYGSK
+1412 ISGDGYGSK

-1438 FEVYLDGEY
+1438 FEVYLDGE
-1447 QEGVKASGLSLSGV
+1447 KLNI
-1461 YSATFR
+1461 SATSTSATGASASSFDCEE
-1467 TAEVGVHTVTVVDKN
+1467 TGVHTVTVVDKN

-1584 AADVKH
+1584 AADVNH

-1600 MVIDEDGKET
+1600 MVIGEDGKET
-1610 TEAAWVI
+1610 TKAAWVI
-1617 DKAATCIAEGAKHR
+1617 DKAATCMAEGAKHR

-1640 SVTIAIDKNAHKFYR
+1640 SETIAIDKNAHKFYR

-1685 EKLDP
+1685 EELKP

-1698 KVTLEATCTAAGSKI
+1698 KVTLEATCIAAGSKI

-1741 EIPALGHKMQAQDAP
+1741 EIRALGHKMQAQDAP

-1807 DTIEKVVGETIIAT
+1807 DTIERVVGETIIAT

-1826 TKAADET
+1826 TKAANAT

-1840 WADTDGKEVS
+1840 WADADGKEVS

-1859 ATYKAVFAKKN
+1859 AIFKAVFAKKN

-1893 DTEVK
+1893 DTEVE

-1913 TFNGWAKKVET
+1913 TFNGWAEKVET
-1924 IVTEEVEDAEGNLT
+1924 TVEETITDAEGNTT

-1946 YEPVGDKVTINDESV
+1946 YEPVGDKVTINGKSV

-1997 PACGLK
+1997 PACGLE

-2023 AEVTSNIYTTPNFSA
+2023 TKVTSNIYTTPNFSA

-2057 VVKKVCKICKYET
+2057 VVKKVCKICNYET

-2081 HNWSEKADYDDE
+2081 HNWAENAEYDEE

-2125 ADENVRPYIDVVNI
+2125 VDENARPYTDVVNI

-2229 FDGATPVKEKDTDP
+2229 FDGATPVKENDTDP

-2433 SSGNFIGVYSII
+2433 SNGNFIGTYSII
-2445 TNNNGNSGDADCGCA
+2445 TNNNGNSGGADCGCA